1 MEGSPELGIASPY
14 SPVAGERTLTTN
26 TTILNGPNSASS
38 LNDGGDYVPKSL
50 AALIEQH
57 KATLKGAK
65 FNLTD
70 EQISRKQRELEAE
83 LEKEFDGLMNED
95 ESGNLK
101 KEVLDK
107 FFSPK
112 AYNQMFSPMT
122 VSPAMPN
129 PSSNLTASEAK
140 RMALSPYDPMTP
152 TTSLHSSNS
161 RSMQGSSLEDEFS
174 SESTAQSHENMSP
187 TATASALSNLNLGDE
202 SRKEVTLPVIT
213 LNLSPFWTETKTE
226 SNEVKVSTEP
236 KLKLISPKNK
246 STPIV
251 QLTETRHATEHH
263 SSDLLQEQRDD
274 VDPAEDEMSNASQ
287 ERADTKEVVDDD
299 DFLPEEA
306 EEVDIICVKSDD
318 EDMAWLREQM
328 EDSDDDEMAFLP
340 NNEPPSTRSAPG
352 NAPNVSRNP
361 PVRGRHHRT
370 KSLTRTNP
378 IDVLKQT
385 VFVPKKNPTSTI
397 RSLSAPRQLVTKPLT
412 SNLSKEIQKRQQP
425 GFQRG
430 RLTMPKPFHFH
441 QSRMHTVE
449 TPKKGEHQS
458 LAESRETFFHKGLRD
473 GSLTPTSRTKK
484 NRGITTPKPF
494 SFHDSQTA
502 SSAQKEKVLT
512 LGESMNQFIHKGLG
526 NNESQKK
533 SKSSQERNQEIKLT
547 QPIPFNFCTS
557 KNPRQGEYA
566 EAKKNDM
573 TMGEHLEHF
582 SSNRPRYDSGNKTSS
597 SHDRNT
603 HQRPKLTQPVPFN
616 FSVPNEP
623 RTGEYANKKDG
634 YKGLAENLELFIRK
648 GLRDESEKKPPTPKG
663 NTTPK
668 LTEPMPFNFA
678 MSHKPAVKP
687 ALRSDQKD
695 AHKSLAVSLENFIKK
710 GLREDV
716 QPVKVKKATTTPV
729 LTAPVPFHLSMSRK
743 PKEEDVEAGH
753 TSLAESW
760 QTFIT
765 KGLREKT
772 EQPRPSSR
780 CRPQLTEVKPFQ
792 FHETKLTVSD
802 HTRDVPTMAE
812 SLNTYMNK
820 RFRESNGPTGL
831 RKTQGPTKTN
841 PPKLSESNSKR
852 ALHKSSDDLALEYRQ
867 AHQFKARP
875 ILGDTHRII
884 RSSKSVSRTSHTSRT
899 NASRTSVSKRSTSS
913 KSIGAP
919 KRSSST
925 RSVGSRLKS
934 KSVRRVKTS
943 ASKGVAPS
951 GKTNTKV
958 LYARPR
964 RRQMH
969 PVIPDEVELQ
979 RNTSADQ
986 DSGSIISLSASESSL
1001 TSASF
1006 PSFDEGKKDAIADD
1020 ADRLAQTTESKEQD
1034 TSRMNDGGVVN
1045 HVAEP
1050 TTEHELESPGE
1061 MADQPKSV
1069 PVDEPIQ
1076 TILNFDFDSEVLEES
1091 QHHQME
1097 AEKLAQEEEDQ
1108 R

>member
-1 MEGSPELGIASPY
+1 MEGNLEIGIASP
-14 SPVAGERTLTTN
+14 ERTLLIGTN
-26 TTILNGPNSASS
+26 ILNGPYSASS

-50 AALIEQH
+50 ASLIEQH

-65 FNLTD
+65 FTNLTD
-70 EQISRKQRELEAE
+70 EQISRKQRELEAK
-83 LEKEFDGLMNED
+83 LKKEFDGIMNED

-101 KEVLDK
+101 KQVLDN

-140 RMALSPYDPMTP
+140 RMALSPYDPMSP
-152 TTSLHSSNS
+152 APSPHSSNS
-161 RSMQGSSLEDEFS
+161 RSMQGSSLKDEFS
-174 SESTAQSHENMSP
+174 SESAAQSHENMSP

-202 SRKEVTLPVIT
+202 SRKEITLPVTT
-213 LNLSPFWTETKTE
+213 LNLSPFWTKTKTE
-226 SNEVKVSTEP
+226 PNEVMVSTEP
-236 KLKLISPKNK
+236 KLKLVSPKNK
-246 STPIV
+246 STLIV
-251 QLTETRHATEHH
+251 QLTETRHATDHH

-306 EEVDIICVKSDD
+306 EEVEHDNICCVKSDD
-318 EDMAWLREQM
+318 EAMAWLRAEM

-352 NAPNVSRNP
+352 NAPNVPRNP
-361 PVRGRHHRT
+361 PVRGRHVRS
-370 KSLTRTNP
+370 KSLSRTNP
-378 IDVLKQT
+378 IDVLNQT
-385 VFVPKKNPTSTI
+385 VSVPKKKPTSTI
-397 RSLSAPRQLVTKPLT
+397 RSLSAPRQLMTKPLT
-412 SNLSKEIQKRQQP
+412 SNISKEMQRRQQP

-430 RLTMPKPFHFH
+430 RLTMPRPFHFN

-458 LAESRETFFHKGLRD
+458 LAESQETFFHKGLRD

-484 NRGITTPKPF
+484 TRVLTTPKPF

-502 SSAQKEKVLT
+502 SSAQKETVLT

-526 NNESQKK
+526 NNESQRK
-533 SKSSQERNQEIKLT
+533 SKSSEERNQETKLT
-547 QPIPFNFCTS
+547 QPIPFNFCIS

-582 SSNRPRYDSGNKTSS
+582 SSNLTRYDSGNKTSS

-616 FSVPNEP
+616 FSVPNET
-623 RTGEYANKKDG
+623 RTGEYANKKDN
-634 YKGLAENLELFIRK
+634 YKGLAESMELFIRK

-663 NTTPK
+663 NTTAK
-668 LTEPMPFNFA
+668 LTEPVPFNFA

-687 ALRSDQKD
+687 ALRSDHKD

-710 GLREDV
+710 GLREDA
-716 QPVKVKKATTTPV
+716 QPVIVKKATTAPV
-729 LTAPVPFHLSMSRK
+729 PTAPVPFQLSMSRK
-743 PKEEDVEAGH
+743 PKEEDAKASH
-753 TSLAESW
+753 TSLAESL

-780 CRPQLTEVKPFQ
+780 CRPHLTEVKPFQ
-792 FHETKLTVSD
+792 LHETKLTVSD

-812 SLNTYMNK
+812 KLNTYMNK
-820 RFRESNGPTGL
+820 RFRESDRPTSQ
-831 RKTQGPTKTN
+831 RKTHQGPTKTN
-841 PPKLSESNSKR
+841 PPKLSESNIKR

-875 ILGDTHRII
+875 ILGDTHRA
-884 RSSKSVSRTSHTSRT
+884 SRT
-899 NASRTSVSKRSTSS
+899 NASRTSVSNRSISSASKRSTSS
-913 KSIGAP
+913 KSIGVP

-934 KSVRRVKTS
+934 NAVRRVKTG
-943 ASKGVAPS
+943 ASKNKSKQVQGVAPS

-969 PVIPDEVELQ
+969 PMIPDEVELQ
-979 RNTSADQ
+979 RSTSADQ

-1001 TSASF
+1001 T
-1006 PSFDEGKKDAIADD
+1006 
-1020 ADRLAQTTESKEQD
+1020 
-1034 TSRMNDGGVVN
+1034 DGGDVN
-1045 HVAEP
+1045 
-1050 TTEHELESPGE
+1050 L
-1061 MADQPKSV
+1061 
-1069 PVDEPIQ
+1069 
-1076 TILNFDFDSEVLEES
+1076 FC
-1091 QHHQME
+1091 
-1097 AEKLAQEEEDQ
+1097 
-1108 R
+1108 